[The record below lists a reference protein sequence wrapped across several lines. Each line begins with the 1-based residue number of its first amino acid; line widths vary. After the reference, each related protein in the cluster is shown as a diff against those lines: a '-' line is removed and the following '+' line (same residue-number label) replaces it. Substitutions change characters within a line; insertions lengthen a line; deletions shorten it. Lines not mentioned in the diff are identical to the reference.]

1 MAAHLSQL
9 VLVVAAWGGTPP
21 WSDWGAACFILDID
35 EACVPQATSSP
46 TVVSPQVNQS
56 DPTLISPRY
65 NLAIFLLLEILG
77 LEPRALRLIMITAM
91 QMRI

>member
-21 WSDWGAACFILDID
+21 WSGWGAACFILDID

-46 TVVSPQVNQS
+46 TVVSPQVSQS

-65 NLAIFLLLEILG
+65 NLAIFLLLEILALSRELLG
-77 LEPRALRLIMITAM
+77 L
-91 QMRI
+91 